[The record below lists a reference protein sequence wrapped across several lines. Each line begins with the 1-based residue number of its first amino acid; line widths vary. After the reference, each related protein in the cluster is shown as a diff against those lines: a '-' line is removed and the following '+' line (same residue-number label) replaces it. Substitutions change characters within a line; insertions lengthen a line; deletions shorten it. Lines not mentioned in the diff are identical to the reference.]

1 MPRYCRPTYQ
11 PPTTYAS
18 SPRSC
23 TPPYSDL
30 IDSSKASSEYSF
42 DRIQISGKKPIFG
55 SRQQVGAGTATQ
67 NAAGAQATE
76 LSIRDFQG
84 RRHVPGPPPNLWSEF
99 APRSP
104 ADGFHRGMDT
114 SAGKPCSEWYAESQ
128 VAEPER
134 PIGRDPQSL
143 SLQTPRNFDASL
155 NLSKETPNSQTVT
168 TTKAASR
175 ATTKSHRRQA
185 LGNRTTNPSLR
196 RRPEERATPQP
207 TKSSQWAQDVDEWP
221 SRKEAETVT
230 AGQKSKAK
238 APVIKAKAPSTN
250 AEAPATK
257 GVAPKPQ
264 LSDWQVCYQINL
276 AFQKKIIGPWECVAC
291 KTTGTGTATAT
302 HPEFRSNFVTVVATC
317 PDGHKDHFS
326 SAKAPSTKIACGKC
340 DEDFALRVSQ
350 QTVKCFNRDCRRML
364 VVDQELV
371 RWAGTGDEWHEI
383 VSL

>member
-1 MPRYCRPTYQ
+1 MPRHRRPTYR

-30 IDSSKASSEYSF
+30 INSSEASSEYSF
-42 DRIQISGKKPIFG
+42 DGIQTSGKKPIFG
-55 SRQQVGAGTATQ
+55 SGQQVGAGTATQ

-76 LSIRDFQG
+76 LSIRDFQEWK
-84 RRHVPGPPPNLWSEF
+84 RVPRPPPKIWSEF

-104 ADGFHRGMDT
+104 ADSFHRGMDT
-114 SAGKPCSEWYAESQ
+114 SVGKPCSEWYTESQ
-128 VAEPER
+128 AAEPER
-134 PIGRDPQSL
+134 PIGRDPRSL
-143 SLQTPRNFDASL
+143 SLQALRNFDASL
-155 NLSKETPNSQTVT
+155 NLSEETPNPQTAT

-175 ATTKSHRRQA
+175 ATTKSHRRQV

-207 TKSSQWAQDVDEWP
+207 TKSPQWAQDVDEWP
-221 SRKEAETVT
+221 SRKEAEIVT
-230 AGQKSKAK
+230 AVQKSKAK
-238 APVIKAKAPSTN
+238 APVTKAKAPSTN
-250 AEAPATK
+250 AKAPATK

-291 KTTGTGTATAT
+291 KTTGTAT
-302 HPEFRSNFVTVVATC
+302 HPQFRSNFVTVVATC
-317 PDGHKDHFS
+317 PGGHKDHFS

-350 QTVKCFNRDCRRML
+350 QTVKCFNRGCRRML
-364 VVDQELV
+364 VVDLELV
-371 RWAGTGDEWHEI
+371 RWARMGDEWHEI